1 MRVTKEGPS
10 FRVAGVKRILLT
22 VGMLLMGMGLVG
34 GAAAALVPTSLLP
47 LDQEVGTHT
56 SAAGAVLGIGLMAA
70 AVNPSANIGWVRA
83 GILYGFADSNIV
95 KHNAVRGAARAALS
109 IPSVF
114 PLPPCLAMRA
124 ATPSTWKKHSQDSR
138 RLKSVRDFVDAGVRR

>member
-1 MRVTKEGPS
+1 MEHAVIEANEIRMRPPEGS
-10 FRVAGVKRILLT
+10 VF
-22 VGMLLMGMGLVG
+22 
-34 GAAAALVPTSLLP
+34 AAFS
-47 LDQEVGTHT
+47 
-56 SAAGAVLGIGLMAA
+56 
-70 AVNPSANIGWVRA
+70 A